1 MTTAT
6 ADRPLVTEAPSER
19 RGLGARL
26 ASGLGKAPVHLL
38 LIFVGLLW
46 LVPTFGLFISS
57 FRFREPVF
65 NLYRA
70 SLPFAVLMFLAL
82 VLITYFPFLSLWL
95 VHLLGR

>member
-1 MTTAT
+1 VRHSGGIEVW
-6 ADRPLVTEAPSER
+6 RPREDSNLRPTP
-19 RGLGARL
+19 
-26 ASGLGKAPVHLL
+26 
-38 LIFVGLLW
+38 VGLS
-46 LVPTFGLFISS
+46 LFISS

-70 SLPFAVLMFLAL
+70 SLPFAILMFLAL